1 MYRVEAYHLA
11 VGTPPGMKVATAVDG
26 TADRRDIELSDLPY
40 LLVGK
45 NIWGET
51 SKRIVISRINRLFML
66 NNTVPIVY
74 KISSA
79 P

>member
-1 MYRVEAYHLA
+1 MEIAA
-11 VGTPPGMKVATAVDG
+11 AVDG
-26 TADRRDIELSDLPY
+26 TVDRRHIELSDLPY

-51 SKRIVISRINRLFML
+51 PKRIVISRINRLIL
-66 NNTVPIVY
+66 SNSTVLAVY